1 MRITKKLIAQ
11 TCLPIYKE
19 LLEKGKKDN
28 KVKFLNRLRTRNAE
42 HGICGVY
49 YSLPNSVGN
58 IYHFIPIRRICK
70 VDRFGRKDYFPS
82 WYYKIPRV
90 CDTKKEMVECIQ
102 KRIDL
107 LEKWL

>member
-1 MRITKKLIAQ
+1 MRISKKLIAQ

-28 KVKFLNRLRTRNAE
+28 KTKFLNKLNYKNADY
-42 HGICGVY
+42 GICAVY
-49 YSLPNSVGN
+49 DNSSNPVGN
-58 IYHFIPIRRICK
+58 IYDFISIRKICK
-70 VDRFGRKDYFPS
+70 TDRFGRKDYFPG

>member
-28 KVKFLNRLRTRNAE
+28 KVKFLNRLIVKNAE
-42 HGICGVY
+42 YGICAVY
-49 YSLPNSVGN
+49 SNLPNNEGN
-58 IYHFIPIRRICK
+58 IYGFISIRKICRT
-70 VDRFGRKDYFPS
+70 DRWGEKNYFPS
-82 WYYKIPRV
+82 WYCKIPAS
-90 CDTKKEMVECIQ
+90 CNTKKEMVECIQ